1 MRRLLLAVG
10 LCLALTGWATEQQS
24 APPIER
30 YKADEFS
37 QAEQRLLL
45 AGSWFSEAPLKDG
58 GTRLQLTKRNL
69 DGTFVTTFRLIAED
83 GSFKQQTEVGLWG
96 VSGPVYFTITR
107 GWKEARKIHK
117 ADPTDASL
125 NDAYQILELNEQRFR
140 YRSWQSGSEYRL
152 ERVSEDFT
160 FPK

>member
-1 MRRLLLAVG
+1 MKAWFLVVG
-10 LCLALTGWATEQQS
+10 LCLVQMGWATELES

-30 YKADEFS
+30 YKVDDVS

-45 AGSWFSEAPLKDG
+45 AGSWYSQAPLKDG

-107 GWKEARKIHK
+107 GWKAARKIHK

-125 NDAYQILELNEQRFR
+125 NDAYQILELTEQRFR
-140 YRSWQSGSEYRL
+140 YRSWQSSSEYRL